1 MVSAAVPGNGD
12 TAVETLP
19 APLSGLVDRVVRGT
33 RLWPSEKRDVRAE
46 LESHFREGLIELI
59 DQGLEFEQAVK
70 ILGEEFGDPDLA
82 ARLIRR
88 GKKRGRPMIWKVFVH
103 TLVVTA
109 IGAGGAGGY
118 IGWLYGSKPNPT
130 VDYVE
135 IINAPVEA
143 VPIEDR
149 AWPVLK
155 DVFLDFQ
162 LMPEALK
169 ESWKTESGQWQPG
182 HEKWPLIE
190 EWLQANR
197 PLIPLIDKGAN
208 KRTWGFVYGT
218 PESIE
223 YMIERERRLGNE
235 DIAHLT
241 QPRDPMDPALLT
253 MMLPSLRDVR
263 GAARFLAMDARD
275 HAARGDFA
283 AAWGSLETAYRLGY
297 LLYDTQTLIEQLVA
311 AAITNLA
318 TQEMRALLYDHRDR
332 LTPDEFAIV
341 LDSSLMSSRPQEL
354 HWNVDGEILMFM
366 DTVQYLFTDDGQ
378 GNGRLIPEQYAKIL
392 GFMEDSS
399 DLLPDFFGPDAG
411 LLAAVAVHADRRE
424 TVATYEEVWER
435 MYEYLCL
442 PLHDP
447 RRALY
452 LEPLEELRSD
462 PIQKQRYGM
471 LFLTLPDL
479 GRADQLLREG
489 AMNIV
494 GAQTVVQLLAYR
506 SDHGRFPA
514 SLGELVP
521 TYAPLAVRDVYSG
534 APPRY
539 FVTDRG
545 DMMLY
550 SLGRNLRDDGGSTE
564 PAEDGSADILYWPAP
579 RK

>member
-1 MVSAAVPGNGD
+1 MVSAASPGNGD
-12 TAVETLP
+12 AAVETLP

-155 DVFLDFQ
+155 DVFLDYQ
-162 LMPEALK
+162 PMPEALK
-169 ESWKTESGQWQPG
+169 ENWKTESGQWRPG

-197 PLIPLIDKGAN
+197 PLIPLMAEGADKP
-208 KRTWGFVYGT
+208 TWGFVYGS
-218 PESIE
+218 PESRA
-223 YMIERERRLGNE
+223 YMIERERRRGNE

-241 QPRDPMDPALLT
+241 RPPDPMDPALLT
-253 MMLPSLRDVR
+253 IMLPSLSDVR
-263 GAARFLAMDARD
+263 GAARFLAIDARD
-275 HAARGDFA
+275 HAAGGEFA
-283 AAWGSLETAYRLGY
+283 AAWGSLDTAYRLGH
-297 LLYDTQTLIEQLVA
+297 LLYDTQTLIEQLVG

-318 TQEMRALLYDHRDR
+318 TREMRTLLYDHRDR

-341 LDSSLMSSRPQEL
+341 LESPLMSSRPQDLRANLE
-354 HWNVDGEILMFM
+354 GENLVFM
-366 DTVQYLFTDDGQ
+366 DMVQYLFTDDGH
-378 GNGRLIPEQYAKIL
+378 GNGHLIPEQYAKVL
-392 GFMEDSS
+392 GLIDDSA
-399 DLLPDFFGPDAG
+399 DVLPDFFGRDAG
-411 LLAAVAVHADRRE
+411 LLAAAAVHADRRE
-424 TVATYEEVWER
+424 TVATYNELWER
-435 MYEYLCL
+435 MCKYLSL
-442 PLHDP
+442 PLYDA
-447 RRALY
+447 RRSLY
-452 LEPLEELRSD
+452 REPLEGIRSD
-462 PIQKQRYGM
+462 PIQKQRYGL
-471 LFLTLPDL
+471 LFISLPDL
-479 GRADQLLREG
+479 GRADQLIREA

-494 GAQTVVQLLAYR
+494 GTQTVVRLLAYE
-506 SDHGRFPA
+506 SDRDQFPA

-521 TYAPLAVRDVYSG
+521 AYAPLAVRDIYSG

-539 FVTDRG
+539 FVTDQE

-564 PAEDGSADILYWPAP
+564 PAEDGPADIVYWPAP
-579 RK
+579 RE